1 MNVKELKQLK
11 ESNTAYSMS
20 LMGTFDKYNPI
31 ELADVLLKHPE
42 AEEFIW
48 DYINGNISHPA
59 YRNEFKA
66 ELGKRK
72 GDKRLE
78 ALAQTNS
85 MMNP

>member
-1 MNVKELKQLK
+1 MDIKRLKQLK
-11 ESNTAYSMS
+11 ESNTDYFMS

-31 ELADVLLKHPE
+31 KLADMLLKHPE

-48 DYINGNISHPA
+48 DYINRNISNPA
-59 YRNEFKA
+59 YRDEFET
-66 ELGKRK
+66 ELRKRK

-85 MMNP
+85 IINS